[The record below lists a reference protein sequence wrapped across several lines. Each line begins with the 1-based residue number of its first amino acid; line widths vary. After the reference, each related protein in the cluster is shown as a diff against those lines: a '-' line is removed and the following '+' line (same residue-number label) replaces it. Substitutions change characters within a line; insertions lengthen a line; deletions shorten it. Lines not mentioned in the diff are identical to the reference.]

1 MLKSERLKIIED
13 TIARSGR
20 VEVAQLSRLLSVSE
34 MTIRRDLSEL
44 ARQKRV
50 IRSHGG
56 ALLFPDTGLTESP
69 YELRLSTNIAKKQL
83 IAHAALSLIEQGS
96 RVFFDCSTTTY
107 CLSKIITNEHNI
119 LAVTDTLFTAME
131 LNAKPNVRVIA
142 LGGEVS
148 KTTNSCVGG
157 IAESLLDTMYFNTAF
172 IGVPSISEDGILSV
186 SSVKDMEIKKSVIQR
201 SERCV
206 VLIDGSKIRRPEF
219 LRLGHISDISTIIT
233 DESIPAS
240 FVDYCRTQHC
250 ELIIAKDEHT

>member
-1 MLKSERLKIIED
+1 MLKSERLKIIEE
-13 TIARSGR
+13 ALAHSGR

-34 MTIRRDLSEL
+34 MTIRRDLAEL
-44 ARQKRV
+44 VDQKRV

-56 ALLFPDTGLTESP
+56 ASLFPDTVLTESP
-69 YELRLSTNIAKKQL
+69 YEFRLSTNIERKRL
-83 IAHAALSLIEQGS
+83 IAHAALSFIEQGS
-96 RVFFDCSTTTY
+96 RVFFDCSTTAY
-107 CLSKIITNEHNI
+107 CLAKIITNEHNI

-157 IAESLLDTMYFNTAF
+157 FAESLLDTMYFNTAF
-172 IGVPSISEDGILSV
+172 IGLPSISEDGIMSV
-186 SSVKDMEIKKSVIQR
+186 SSVKDLEIKKSVIHR

-219 LRLGHISDISTIIT
+219 LRLGHISEINTIIT
-233 DESIPAS
+233 DESIPAP
-240 FVDYCRTQHC
+240 FVEYCHTQNC
-250 ELIIAKDEHT
+250 EIIIAKNEHA